1 MDSYNGFLQR
11 SNLLNMIFFIF
22 LGILVVSVLL
32 DRKKFRNAI
41 YLQFAIMSGLVAL
54 LFDLGGNS
62 FFYVVQALLILAVLF
77 LVVIVPLGLIINGF
91 IIVKKEGFSLQ
102 NLLAVLF
109 AIFILCGEAACLYVI
124 SGVNQSVYTKWIIL
138 ALVLFAAMVIYVSMV
153 FLAFMFYSFFVMII
167 PRRIHFDYV
176 VVLGAGLLHG
186 ETVTKLLSQR
196 IDKGIK
202 VYKRS
207 KGTCKLIMS
216 GGQGPDEKI
225 SEAQAMKNYAVSNGI
240 AEEDILLEDKS
251 ANTMENLANCQKII
265 QAKEGNHS
273 VAVVTS
279 QYHMLRAIVYAE
291 SLHFA
296 ITGIGAHTALYY
308 WPAAMTREYAGLV
321 KHYKKTYFF
330 FFIAMEILLAWFV
343 LCS

>member
-1 MDSYNGFLQR
+1 MDSYNGFIIR
-11 SNLLNMIFFIF
+11 SNLLNIIFFLF
-22 LGILVVSVLL
+22 LGILVISVLI

-41 YLQFAIMSGLVAL
+41 YLQFTIMSGLVAL
-54 LFDLGGNS
+54 LFSLGGNS
-62 FFYVVQALLILAVLF
+62 FYYVVQALLIMAVLF
-77 LVVIVPLGLIINGF
+77 LVLIVPVGLIINGF

-109 AIFILCGEAACLYVI
+109 AIFILCGEAACFYII
-124 SGVNQSVYTKWIIL
+124 SGVNQSSYTKWIIL

-167 PRRIHFDYV
+167 PRRIHFNYV

-186 ETVTKLLSQR
+186 DTVTKLLSQR

-202 VYKRS
+202 VFKRS
-207 KGTCKLIMS
+207 KGACKLIMS

-225 SEAQAMKNYAVSNGI
+225 SEAQAMKNYAVSKGI
-240 AEEDILLEDKS
+240 ANEDILLEEQS
-251 ANTMENLANCQKII
+251 VNTMENLTNSQKII
-265 QAKEGNHS
+265 FAREGKHS

-279 QYHMLRAIVYAE
+279 QYHMLRTIVYAE
-291 SLHFA
+291 ALHFQ

-321 KHYKKTYFF
+321 KHYKKTYLF
-330 FFIAMEILLAWFV
+330 FFIAMEILLTWVV
-343 LCS
+343 LFS